1 MSDLVLFL
9 LVFNRASGDLLSIK
23 QFDSEDLATA
33 ELSLEER
40 KNVRNEHIEVVL
52 IGADSVETLK
62 KTHGHYFSGKE
73 INPDYNKLLNA

>member
-1 MSDLVLFL
+1 MSNLILFL
-9 LVFNRASGDLLSIK
+9 LVFDRASGDLVSIK
-23 QFDSEDLATA
+23 QFDNEDLATS

-40 KNVRNEHIEVVL
+40 KNAKNEHIEVVL
-52 IGADSVETLK
+52 IGSDSIETLK

>member
-1 MSDLVLFL
+1 MSNLILFL
-9 LVFNRASGDLLSIK
+9 LVFDRASGALLSIK
-23 QFDSEDLATA
+23 QFDDADIATS

-40 KNVRNEHIEVVL
+40 KNVQNEHIEVVL
-52 IGADSVETLK
+52 IGSDSVETLK